1 MRQKLE
7 MQADR
12 IESVLAS
19 HRIPARVWGGTV
31 TPRTVRFQL
40 TTAIG
45 TKVSKVAGLAE
56 ELAMAL
62 GATAVR
68 IYRNGGVIAVEVP
81 RTDPE
86 PVMLLDLMRKLPP
99 VPPFTG
105 VLGVD
110 EDGVPILVRL
120 NSPDVAH
127 ILVVGRTGSGKTV
140 LLRAL
145 LFSLAAYNPPHKL
158 QMVLID
164 PKGRAFGGLKALPHL
179 ALPPVGD
186 VDEAADVLERLVDE
200 MVRRDREDITL
211 PRLVVAVDELA
222 ELTMSAGKQVVASLE
237 RLTQRGREAGVHVIA
252 ATQKPTAAV
261 LGSLGKANFPLR
273 LVGAVVSPE
282 EAKVATGLAGTGAEK
297 LEGRGDFLLVN
308 RGEVIRFQGA
318 YVSPREIEKI
328 TRGKGKRGAG
338 IAFRTGAARA

>member
-1 MRQKLE
+1 MRQVLE

-40 TTAIG
+40 TTALG

-56 ELAMAL
+56 EMALAL

-81 RTDPE
+81 RSDPE
-86 PVMLLDLMRKLPP
+86 PVMLLELMKRLPP
-99 VPPFTG
+99 VPPFSG

-120 NSPDVAH
+120 DSPDVAH
-127 ILVVGRTGSGKTV
+127 VLVVGRTGSGKTV
-140 LLRAL
+140 MVRSL
-145 LFSLAAYNPPHKL
+145 LFSLAVYNPPRRL

-164 PKGRAFGGLKALPHL
+164 PKGRAFGGLSVLPHL
-179 ALPPVGD
+179 ALPPVRD
-186 VDEAADVLERLVDE
+186 AEDAADVLERLVDE
-200 MVRRDREDITL
+200 MVRRDEEGIAL
-211 PRLVVAVDELA
+211 PRIVVAVDELA
-222 ELTMSAGKQVVASLE
+222 ELTMGAGKQVITSLE
-237 RLTQRGREAGVHVIA
+237 RLTQRGREAGVHVVA
-252 ATQKPTAAV
+252 STQKPTTAV

-297 LEGRGDFLLVN
+297 LEGSGDFLLVN

-318 YVSPREIEKI
+318 YVSPREIRELA
-328 TRGKGKRGAG
+328 REGHGKNFVRSE
-338 IAFRTGAARA
+338 TGRVR

>member
-1 MRQKLE
+1 MRRQLE

-19 HRIPARVWGGTV
+19 HRVPARVWGGSV

-56 ELAMAL
+56 ELALAL
-62 GATAVR
+62 GAKAVR
-68 IYRNGGVIAVEVP
+68 VYRNGGVISVEVSRP
-81 RTDPE
+81 DPE

-99 VPPFTG
+99 VPPFSA
-105 VLGVD
+105 VLGID
-110 EDGVPILVRL
+110 EEGVPMLVRL

-140 LLRAL
+140 MVRSI
-145 LFSLAAYNPPHKL
+145 LFSLAAYNPAYKL
-158 QMVLID
+158 QMVLMD
-164 PKGRAFGGLKALPHL
+164 PKGKGFGGVHFLPHL
-179 ALPPVGD
+179 AMPPVETPED
-186 VDEAADVLERLVDE
+186 AADVLDRLVDE
-200 MVRRDREDITL
+200 MVRRDDEGISL
-211 PRLVVAVDELA
+211 PRLVIAIDELA
-222 ELTMSAGKQVVASLE
+222 ELTMSAGKRVISALE

-252 ATQKPTAAV
+252 STQKPTAAV

-297 LEGRGDFLLVN
+297 LGGQGDFVLVN
-308 RGEVIRFQGA
+308 RGETIRFQGA
-318 YVSPREIEKI
+318 YIGPREIEDVLRLGR
-328 TRGKGKRGAG
+328 RGNRAG
-338 IAFRTGAARA
+338 IFHG